1 MAVSANVTR
10 KLDNNFVQ
18 VDVTSKKTEPRYYKV
33 PAARADEFCK
43 EFTKSDKKMSIIS
56 DVSFVAATLFGCA
69 VLSIVTRKLGGAA
82 RILLGLLGGISL
94 GFATEMFSANQM
106 VKQYQQ
112 LLKKYQVEEI
122 DYDSKKQQLDKI
134 L

>member
-112 LLKKYQVEEI
+112 LLKK
-122 DYDSKKQQLDKI
+122 I
-134 L
+134 LLVQKRFDQYLHQEQK